1 MQSLIHQTIE
11 HWHQY
16 VFTQN
21 AAILDNLLDE
31 EIVFHSPVVWTPQR
45 GKNIT
50 KLYLMGATQVLAD
63 GFEYHHEVREGNVAV
78 LEFSCKID
86 DISVE
91 GVDIIEINEEGKII
105 DFKVMIRPLKAIQ
118 IVHEKMGILLPKK

>member
-16 VFTQN
+16 VATQN
-21 AAILDNLLDE
+21 PAILDELLAE
-31 EIVFHSPVVWTPQR
+31 EVVFHSPVVWTPQR

-50 KLYLMGATQVLAD
+50 KLYLMGASHVLAD
-63 GFEYHHEVREGNVAV
+63 GFEYQHEVREGNVAV

-86 DISVE
+86 EISVE
-91 GVDIIEINEEGKII
+91 GVDIIEINDEGKII

-118 IVHEKMGILLPKK
+118 IVHQKMGMLLPKK